1 MTTKVL
7 KDIYSDAIAVSS
19 SGDTWVLA
27 QGAMIVSSG
36 EGFRQES
43 GASGNTYEIAGL
55 IRAPVAVGVTSIAGG
70 TTTVNLAA
78 TGRLIQGGILAD
90 LGGTLTANIDGRISS
105 IATAIDS
112 SAAKTVVDVGK
123 HGSISTTSGD
133 GIDAAGILR
142 ADVTIAG
149 RVSGADA
156 GFVSAA
162 LKTTLNVLAGGVLEG
177 GSVAASMTGTGQLDA
192 TIDGELR
199 SAVNYGLAATLV
211 GDISVKIGTE
221 GLVDSSVGLLL
232 ASVDHTSFSN
242 QGDVF
247 SLTGGVFV
255 GGTTMDAYN
264 NGLIEGE
271 IGMSVGGD
279 GHVVN
284 DVNGKISAAT
294 TALGVGAFDYLHV
307 FAITNHGLI
316 EAAGVAIDATLA
328 GDVSIASDGS
338 IIGKVELGDGD
349 DVVDLRGGSL
359 KGMLSGGNGNDT
371 LITDNARIK
380 LVETSDGGTKDT
392 VKSTVS
398 YVLNDNV
405 ERLYLLGSAKA
416 NGTGNASDNIL
427 RGNSGNNVLNGLA
440 GLDDLDGG
448 KGNDKLT
455 GGGDADTFHF
465 STGGGKDT
473 ITDFTHLTDKI
484 DLSHWDAI
492 GTFSQLKNHA
502 ADDGHGNL
510 AITAGTDTLTILGMA
525 KADLASGDF
534 TF

>member
-7 KDIYSDAIAVSS
+7 KDIYRDAITVSS
-19 SGDTWVLA
+19 SGDSWVLA
-27 QGAMIVSSG
+27 QGAMIVTTN
-36 EGFRQES
+36 EGFLQTA

-55 IRAPVAVGVTSIAGG
+55 IRAPTAVIAGG
-70 TTTVNLAA
+70 TTTINLAA
-78 TGRLIQGGILAD
+78 TGRLVQGGIVAD
-90 LGGTLTANIDGRISS
+90 GGDLLTANIDGRISS
-105 IATAIDS
+105 VATAIDS

-123 HGSISTTSGD
+123 HGSINTTNAV
-133 GIDAAGILR
+133 GINAAGSAS

-149 RVSGADA
+149 RVSGAEV

-162 LKTTLNVLAGGVLEG
+162 MKITLDVLAGGVLEG
-177 GSVAASMTGTGQLDA
+177 SSMAASMTGTGQLDA
-192 TIDGELR
+192 TINGALR

-221 GLVDSSVGLLL
+221 GLVDSGVGLLL

-247 SLTGGVFV
+247 SQTVGVAV
-255 GGTTMDAYN
+255 GGNTMDAYN

-271 IGMSVGGD
+271 TGMSVGGD

-284 DVNGKISAAT
+284 DVNGKISAAN
-294 TALGVGAFDYLHV
+294 TAIGLSNFDYQHV

-316 EAAGVAIDATLA
+316 DAAGIAIDATLA
-328 GDVSIASDGS
+328 GDVSIVSDGS
-338 IIGKVELGDGD
+338 IVGKVMLGDGD

-359 KGMLSGGNGNDT
+359 EGMLSGGNGNDT

-380 LVETSDGGTKDT
+380 LIEASDAGTLDT

-416 NGTGNASDNIL
+416 DGTGNASDNIL
-427 RGNSGNNVLNGLA
+427 KGNSGNNVLNGLA

-448 KGNDKLT
+448 KGNDRLT
-455 GGGDADTFHF
+455 GGDDADTFHF
-465 STGGGKDT
+465 ATGGGKDI
-473 ITDFTHLTDKI
+473 ITDFTHLSDKI

-492 GTFSQLKNHA
+492 GTFSQLKSHA
-502 ADDGHGNL
+502 DDDGHGNL
-510 AITAGTDTLTILGMA
+510 VITAGTDTLTILGMA
-525 KADLASGDF
+525 KADLDGGDF